1 MLYDRP
7 YMRDRAPIRHVDYFW
22 WSFWIFVGAFLIQN
36 MLGVWFRLGPFLYEW
51 FALSPANVGQGK
63 VWTIFTYSL
72 MHRDLSHFFFNGIAF
87 FFIGRWVSRQLEPK
101 RYLHLLLGSIFM
113 GGLVWLTLHSL
124 LGPEAIRS
132 MPVVGFSAAVT
143 GLLVTTCLIWPH
155 GQITLLLFFV
165 LPVSFKPKTLLYI
178 VLGIEVLGF
187 VFVELALLLGFTP
200 MLRDSSIAFSAHLG
214 GALAGYLFY
223 RMLQRPTPIFESVA
237 KKVSIE
243 PAKWTKK
250 RTRASTGKFKVN
262 LTNRKDL
269 RLEVD
274 RILDKINKEGFQSL
288 NDEEKK
294 VLDDAGDLLKK

>member
-1 MLYDRP
+1 
-7 YMRDRAPIRHVDYFW
+7 MRDRAPIRHVDYFW

-36 MLGVWFRLGPFLYEW
+36 MLGVWLNMAGFLYEW

-72 MHRDLSHFFFNGIAF
+72 MHRDLSHFFYNGLIF
-87 FFIGRWVSRQLEPK
+87 FLAGRWLSRELAPK
-101 RYLHLLLGSIFM
+101 RYLHLILGSVFL
-113 GGLVWLTLHSL
+113 GGLVWLVLHTV
-124 LGPEAIRS
+124 LGSSVVREI
-132 MPVVGFSAAVT
+132 PVIGFSAGT
-143 GLLVTTCLIWPH
+143 SGLLMAMLLIWPREK
-155 GQITLLLFFV
+155 IEFLLFFV
-165 LPVSFKPKTLLYI
+165 LPVSFRTRSLIYVL
-178 VLGIEVLGF
+178 LGIEVLGF